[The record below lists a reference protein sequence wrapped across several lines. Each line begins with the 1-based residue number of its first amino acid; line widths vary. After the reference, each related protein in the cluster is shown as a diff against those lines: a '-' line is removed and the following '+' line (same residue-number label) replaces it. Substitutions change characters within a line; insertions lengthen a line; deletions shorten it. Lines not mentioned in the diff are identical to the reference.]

1 MLRRVNYRLR
11 AEEARRSSEEP
22 IVYGTAVA
30 VGEVVACVTGVPVE
44 PMVEV
49 PRGGCSKAQAVDHAP
64 TLEIIRKAL
73 SFNDSTL
80 AKAQGV
86 QHHR

>member
-30 VGEVVACVTGVPVE
+30 VGEPVACVTGVPVAP
-44 PMVEV
+44 PMDTPSPEAK
-49 PRGGCSKAQAVDHAP
+49 PPTTRPLCDRRGHLVLYDRLGAAEANLLRLDAD
-64 TLEIIRKAL
+64 A
-73 SFNDSTL
+73 
-80 AKAQGV
+80 
-86 QHHR
+86 

>member
-30 VGEVVACVTGVPVE
+30 VGEPVACVTGVPVPPPLQAHMLALRE
-44 PMVEV
+44 RFSEAD
-49 PRGGCSKAQAVDHAP
+49 KAAFTP
-64 TLEIIRKAL
+64 LPFEE
-73 SFNDSTL
+73 
-80 AKAQGV
+80 
-86 QHHR
+86 

>member
-30 VGEVVACVTGVPVE
+30 VGEPVACVTGVPVA
-44 PMVEV
+44 PPHSSTDAVSPAHLLFLP
-49 PRGGCSKAQAVDHAP
+49 PRHQRERDARGK
-64 TLEIIRKAL
+64 L
-73 SFNDSTL
+73 
-80 AKAQGV
+80 
-86 QHHR
+86 